1 MQYNFIYYRPTYE
14 EDYYEPER
22 QEYRDSPVDL
32 NMLSHHTKTRFVTP
46 IDTSYGYRG
55 IFMTEEM
62 GLIREEEVMMPEEEG
77 GEPMQIMQ
85 GQL

>member
-1 MQYNFIYYRPTYE
+1 
-14 EDYYEPER
+14 
-22 QEYRDSPVDL
+22 
-32 NMLSHHTKTRFVTP
+32 
-46 IDTSYGYRG
+46 
-55 IFMTEEM
+55 MTEEM